1 MIIDHKTVAVTL
13 IVIVVALYWGL
24 GFIRKFALQ
33 IAQENH
39 DAVVKMDQQEEQQRL
54 KKERNADSAAAAAF
68 AKVEPML
75 KVQQVQQIQPTKE
88 APQETTEASAADV

>member
-1 MIIDHKTVAVTL
+1 MIIDGKTVAFTL
-13 IVIVVALYWGL
+13 ILIVVALYWGL

-39 DAVVKMDQQEEQQRL
+39 DAVVAMDQEEEQKRL
-54 KKERNADSAAAAAF
+54 KKERNADAAAAAAF

-75 KVQQVQQIQPTKE
+75 KVPQIQPTTAPPQDSE
-88 APQETTEASAADV
+88 ATAADV

>member
-1 MIIDHKTVAVTL
+1 MIIDHKTVVVTL
-13 IVIVVALYWGL
+13 TVIVVALYWGL

-39 DAVVKMDQQEEQQRL
+39 DAVVAMDQEEEQHRM
-54 KKERNADSAAAAAF
+54 KKERNADAAASAAF

-75 KVQQVQQIQPTKE
+75 KVQQIQPTKA

>member
-13 IVIVVALYWGL
+13 IVIVIALYWGL

-39 DAVVKMDQQEEQQRL
+39 DAVVAMDQEEEQQRL
-54 KKERNADSAAAAAF
+54 KKERNADTAAAAAF

-75 KVQQVQQIQPTKE
+75 KVQLIQPNKA